1 MTRTASSA
9 SACGGLSSGIWKRPR
24 QDWLI
29 PGHEMFKAGNPRV
42 EVMSK
47 AFAIPRLT
55 GELVA
60 AFLRVNES
68 RQD

>member
-1 MTRTASSA
+1 
-9 SACGGLSSGIWKRPR
+9 
-24 QDWLI
+24 
-29 PGHEMFKAGNPRV
+29 MFKAGNPRV